1 MNVGEDNMDGTINKG
16 DLALIIKFENKLKP
30 KFNNG
35 IFAISLSGK
44 IVIRRLHFSEFTKR
58 TIVHIISDNKN
69 YVGEQVLLEDLEIF
83 GEVVWKCNNFQ
94 DIQFL
99 KHEGNE
105 PDLFSNEDIEIPE
118 FIKSKKIDK
127 EIA

>member
-1 MNVGEDNMDGTINKG
+1 MNVGEDNMNGTINKG
-16 DLALIIKFENKLKP
+16 DLALIIKLENKVKP
-30 KFNNG
+30 KLNNG
-35 IFAISLSGK
+35 IYAVNLNDK
-44 IVIRRLHFSEFTKR
+44 IVIRRLYFSEFSKR
-58 TIVHIISDNKN
+58 TLVHIISDNKI
-69 YVGEQVLLEDLEIF
+69 YGGEQVLLENVNIF

-105 PDLFSNEDIEIPE
+105 PDLFYNEDIEIPE